1 MKLPRICRIIT
12 PDHAANHSRPQGR
25 LRAATQSHQSILQT
39 PAGTR
44 QASSAYVVDQA
55 VQVDG
60 GGLLCVHADDVAA
73 GLDEVGHP
81 LLRLHNHPATQEDI
95 LHSATFCSGSTII
108 LQCQKKRCTRPPS
121 AQAPQSSCNARRNL
135 ALASFC
141 ATTPARSAPEAT
153 STMLGAHR
161 TVPRPTCSTALIQSI
176 TALQACGRVA
186 GPNRG
191 AS

>member
-1 MKLPRICRIIT
+1 MKLLSTCRIIT
-12 PDHAANHSRPQGR
+12 PDHTANHSRPQGR

-55 VQVDG
+55 VQVNG

-81 LLRLHNHPATQEDI
+81 LLRLHNHPAMQEEI
-95 LHSATFCSGSTII
+95 LRSPNS
-108 LQCQKKRCTRPPS
+108 
-121 AQAPQSSCNARRNL
+121 APQL
-135 ALASFC
+135 LQVVLLKH
-141 ATTPARSAPEAT
+141 

-161 TVPRPTCSTALIQSI
+161 TVPHPTCSTALIQSI
-176 TALQACGRVA
+176 TELQACGRVA

-191 AS
+191 ASSSPQWRGTATAGWLETRGLVRSHNDQRDFDGQGPKQE